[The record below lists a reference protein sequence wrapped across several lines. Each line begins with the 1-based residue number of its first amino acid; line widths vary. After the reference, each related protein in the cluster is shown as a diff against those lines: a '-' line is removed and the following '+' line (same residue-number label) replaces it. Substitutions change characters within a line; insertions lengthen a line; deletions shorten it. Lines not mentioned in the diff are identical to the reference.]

1 MEGSVM
7 SAGAAILVIVVAY
20 VYHRYGRNAP
30 FLPGLPF
37 PAGLHRPFVGVAVE
51 MSTLEG
57 MTRLFVDA
65 ADANGMVSF
74 RLLSQPSVA
83 VTRADHV
90 RQVYMATTNRG
101 PTPIIDMHMQAF
113 LGDRS
118 VSLLMRDEW
127 KLHRRLV
134 SRAFQWQ
141 NLAAMVPAMA
151 SIAETFTNVWR
162 GAATPSIDVFPLL
175 KRLALDTIGR
185 TGFGYDMGALRD
197 AANPMASA
205 LDFLVNEINRRCLEQ
220 PLHPSSHL
228 YWLPTRTN
236 RRHAEAVS
244 TVRTTLHSII
254 QARMMSHATSSLRHH
269 DLLEAM
275 LEAASAD
282 NSPMDAKTLA
292 DNVVTFF
299 FAGSDTTSSAMAYTL
314 FLLATHRDVQAK
326 AVAEIDKVVG
336 QSSPITYEAMQQLP
350 YVSAVLTEALRLY
363 APAPFT
369 YRHADSDLVLGD
381 HVVPAGTLLAL
392 PMWFINRSPLNWGD
406 DAAEFKPE
414 RHLAADCDRFA
425 AKDRAYR
432 FVSFSGGPR
441 NCVGMRFAQ
450 LEATVLL
457 TTILRQ
463 CIVTRP
469 SDAPSVEPTAVGIS
483 ITPEGGMWLS
493 LTPRAAVSA

>member
-1 MEGSVM
+1 MEGSVT
-7 SAGAAILVIVVAY
+7 SAGAAILVILVAY
-20 VYHRYGRNAP
+20 VCHRYGRNAP

-37 PAGLHRPFVGVAVE
+37 PTGLHKPFVGVATE
-51 MSTLEG
+51 MSTLKG

-74 RLLSQPSVA
+74 RLLTQRSVA

-127 KLHRRLV
+127 KLHRRLI

-151 SIAETFTNVWR
+151 SVAETFVGVWLQ
-162 GAATPSIDVFPLL
+162 ATTPAIDVFPLL

-185 TGFGYDMGALRD
+185 TGFGFDMGALLD
-197 AANPMASA
+197 EANPMASA
-205 LDFLVNEINRRCLEQ
+205 LDFLVNEVNRRCLEQ
-220 PLHPSSHL
+220 PLCPSSHL
-228 YWLPTRTN
+228 YWLPTRMN
-236 RRHAEAVS
+236 RRHADAVR
-244 TVRTTLHSII
+244 TVRTTLHNLI
-254 QARMMSHATSSLRHH
+254 QARIATYAASSLRHH

-275 LEAASAD
+275 LDAASAD

-292 DNVVTFF
+292 DNVLTFF

-314 FLLATHRDVQAK
+314 FLLAMHPDVQAK
-326 AVAEIDKVVG
+326 AVAEIDTVV
-336 QSSPITYEAMQQLP
+336 STTSPITYEAVQRLP

-369 YRHADSDLVLGD
+369 YRHADDDLVLGD

-392 PMWFINRSPLNWGD
+392 PMWFINRSPLNWGN
-406 DAAEFKPE
+406 DATEFKPE
-414 RHLAADCDRFA
+414 RHLASDCDRFS
-425 AKDRAYR
+425 AKDRAFR
-432 FVSFSGGPR
+432 FASFSGGPR

-450 LEATVLL
+450 LEAAVVLTTVL
-457 TTILRQ
+457 RQ
-463 CIVTRP
+463 YIVTRP
-469 SDAPSVEPTAVGIS
+469 RDAPSVEPNAVGIS
-483 ITPEGGMWLS
+483 ITPEGGMWLA